1 MQQLSIKTS
10 LISGYQENNRNLSI
24 QNFVKVIEVHDRPE
38 IFLVIWIYLQ
48 WNLSCVRC
56 NSSFI
61 SSRWIHFEH
70 LIWKKKSC
78 TRCPV
83 ALMLTSDMWD
93 IFQTMANIQRLFT
106 ILKYRTIC
114 FYKGCFSIWSKLMI
128 CEKEKSF
135 FFW

>member
-1 MQQLSIKTS
+1 MKATLCAK
-10 LISGYQENNRNLSI
+10 ISREYWKLVSI
-24 QNFVKVIEVHDRPE
+24 QKSFKSYWNTPQNE

-48 WNLSCVRC
+48 WNLSCLRC

-61 SSRWIHFEH
+61 SSRWIHFEY
-70 LIWKKKSC
+70 LLWKKKSC
-78 TRCPV
+78 RTRCPV

-114 FYKGCFSIWSKLMI
+114 FYKGCFSVWSKLMI
-128 CEKEKSF
+128 CEKERSF